1 MNYDS
6 SYKLTEIKRITLIQK
21 YSDTE
26 IQKLFQLVL
35 EPCEQQLNTKIT
47 ENKNT
52 KMIPARAGAV

>member
-26 IQKLFQLVL
+26 IQKLFK
-35 EPCEQQLNTKIT
+35 PCEQQLNTKIT

-52 KMIPARAGAV
+52 KMIPAHAGAV